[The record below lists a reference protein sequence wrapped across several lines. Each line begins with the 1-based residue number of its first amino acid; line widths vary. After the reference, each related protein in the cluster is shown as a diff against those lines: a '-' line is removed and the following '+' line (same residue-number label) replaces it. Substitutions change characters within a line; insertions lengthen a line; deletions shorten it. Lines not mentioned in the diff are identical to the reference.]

1 MKKIQITNFIASW
14 GFKDLQVIKQLSKKY
29 GISEN
34 QIQLKKKALDMRGKR
49 PRGIYT
55 FLVDYNDQT
64 AALTTINGIKEIEY
78 TSFEEKLKT
87 LKPKKIKPVIVG
99 LGPAG
104 LFAAL
109 TFIAKGIKPIVI
121 ERGKPVNERID
132 DVVSLWKEGKLNPN
146 SNPLFG
152 EGGAGTFSDGKLTT
166 RINHPFVDFVLHSFA
181 KFGARDRIKTDSK
194 PHIGTDKLVKVMEN
208 ARKYLIEKGAEIH
221 FSTTLT
227 DFKQVGDKLEVICNN
242 GKEFA
247 CDYLLLAI
255 GHSARDTYKMLY
267 DKQVE
272 MEPKPFA
279 VGMRIEHPQEIIDN
293 LMYGKNNRG
302 KFGLPPASYQYAWN
316 GKNGEGCYS
325 FCMCPGGEVILTVN
339 EEKTLCVN
347 GMSDSKRNSYFANSA
362 IVAKVPVTAYHK
374 DNILDG
380 IAFQKDLEEKGYSM
394 GIPGYMAPSQKVT
407 DFLKGN
413 LSRKV
418 LPSSYS
424 QALYSYP
431 MHEFFPKFIVSSIRN
446 GLDLFNKR
454 TRGFVCDNANFIGIE
469 SRTSAP
475 VRILRNKESFLS
487 LSNSK
492 IVPIGEGAGYAG
504 GIMSSALDGINSV
517 FALLKE

>member
-14 GFKDLQVIKQLSKKY
+14 GFNDQDVIKQLSKKY
-29 GISEN
+29 DIPVN

-55 FLVDYNDQT
+55 FLIEYNDKT
-64 AALTTINGIKEIEY
+64 ANLCGSNGIKEIEHI
-78 TSFEEKLKT
+78 SFEEQLNTLKT
-87 LKPKKIKPVIVG
+87 KEVKPLIVG
-99 LGPAG
+99 LGPSG

-109 TFIAKGIKPIVI
+109 TFVAKGITPIVI
-121 ERGKPVNERID
+121 ERGKPVKERID
-132 DVVSLWKEGKLNPN
+132 DVVSLWKDGKLDKN

-166 RINHPFVDFVLHSFA
+166 RVNHPFVDFVLDSFA

-194 PHIGTDKLVKVMEN
+194 PHIGTDKLVKIMRN
-208 ARKYLIEKGAEIH
+208 AREYLIEKGVEIH
-221 FSTTLT
+221 FSTTFT
-227 DFKQVGDKLEVICNN
+227 DFKEVGDKIEIKCDN
-242 GKEFA
+242 GKEFS
-247 CDYLLLAI
+247 CDYLILAI
-255 GHSARDTYKMLY
+255 GHSARDTYNLLY
-267 DKQVE
+267 EKQVQ

-279 VGMRIEHPQEIIDN
+279 VGMRIEHPQEVIDN

-316 GKNGEGCYS
+316 GKEGEGCYS

-347 GMSDSKRNSYFANSA
+347 GMSESKRNSYFANSA
-362 IVAKVPVTAYHK
+362 IVAKVPVNAYYK
-374 DNILDG
+374 DNVLDG
-380 IAFQKDLEEKGYSM
+380 ITFQKELEEKGYAL

-431 MHEFFPKFIVSSIRN
+431 MHEVFPTFIVNSIKN
-446 GLDLFNKR
+446 GLNAFNKR
-454 TRGFVCDNANFIGIE
+454 TRGFVCDDANFIGIE

-475 VRILRNKESFLS
+475 VRILRDKISFLS
-487 LSNSK
+487 VSNPK

-504 GIMSSALDGINSV
+504 GIMSSALDGIKAV
-517 FALLKE
+517 FALLGE